1 MGTLTY
7 PNKQGLYDPLFE
19 KDACG
24 VGFVCHTQGQPSR
37 QIIEDGLTLLKNM
50 KHRGAVGADADTG
63 DGAGMM
69 VKIPHAFFKSQL
81 DKQGVFLPEPG
92 NYAVG
97 MVFLPREPH
106 NRLYCEGVFERI
118 LREEDLGFAVWREV
132 PVNESQCGEW
142 ARATRPVVSQVFIQ
156 RGSYSIQ
163 KFREKL
169 YLVRKRVQAILNEKP
184 ETGYF
189 YVCSLS
195 DQTIVYKGQILG
207 TRLDQFYLDLQ
218 HPLFR
223 SPFSIV
229 HERYSTNT
237 FPSWRLAHPF
247 RYVAHNGE
255 INTIRGNVNRMNAR
269 EGILTSQRYGDDFAK
284 LVPIIEKGSS
294 DSASLDNLFE
304 LFYIHE
310 LPMEQILM
318 MMMPENWQENDRLS
332 PEIRAFYEY
341 YARIFEPWDGPAAVI
356 LSDGSKIAAH
366 LDRNGLRPL
375 RYTLTKDQRLVVAS
389 ETGVLDIA
397 PNDVARRGKLKPGEI
412 MVCDLEKGE
421 INLDLEIKSTEA
433 EKYAYSKWIQR
444 NKQTL
449 ADIPKGL
456 ERPFMN
462 QRILLQREILFGYT
476 EEELKFILAPMA
488 RDGKEPVGA
497 MGSDIPLAVLSD
509 KSQLLFSYFK
519 QSFAQVTN
527 PPIDSIRERSVMSLR
542 QYIGKHGVSLDK
554 IEVNKS
560 VKYIEIRT
568 PILRNPE
575 LAKLENLYSEDF
587 KAVRLPITFPVDGG
601 EDRLKEALDNLFAR
615 AKENIQSGANL
626 LILSDRG
633 VDRYDAPI
641 PSLLAVSA
649 LHHFLIREKLRT
661 KVDIIV
667 EAGDCRDVFQIALLL
682 GYGAK
687 AVNPYMAFEVIH
699 DLVDSQAIKGLDDH
713 EAAVKNYLNAMNKG
727 LLKILAKMGISTL
740 QSYNSAQIFEVVG
753 IRQNVVDQYFTG
765 TPTRLEGMGLGT
777 IAKEV
782 QLRHEKAFDP
792 ESNTFIGK
800 GGDLFPSKGGEFH
813 SLNPQAVK
821 KLQKSIL
828 SRNYELYKEYAR
840 EKAAY
845 HPTVKIRDMFHL
857 KDRTPVSLDEVE
869 PASEIIKRFTTGA
882 MSFGSISREAHETLA
897 IAMNRIGA
905 MSSSGEGGED
915 PARFNKDENGD
926 WRISQS
932 KQIASGRFGVTTDYL
947 VNAKEL
953 QIKMAQG
960 AKPGEGGHLPGKKV
974 TEEIAKVRH
983 ALPGIDLISPPP
995 HHDIYSIE
1003 DLSQLIF
1010 DLRNVNPEARINVK
1024 LVSNAGIGTVAAGV
1038 AKAQADVILI
1048 SGHDGGTGAAP
1059 ISSMQYAGMPWELGL
1074 AEVQQ
1079 TLLLNNLRNRVIIQV
1094 DGRIT
1099 TGRDVLIAA
1108 LLGAEE
1114 YGITTG
1120 AMIATG
1126 CVLCRNCHKNVCP
1139 VGIAT
1144 QDEKRRARFKGTP
1157 EDVIAYFTYL
1167 AEDLREMMAALGFRK
1182 MSDMIARGDLL
1193 DYHLAGN
1200 HKIRCMDLT
1209 PILHRP
1215 ELPLR
1220 IQDKFAPHQHNKLK
1234 AVLDDRLITRL
1245 DQLDVNEKT
1254 TLKHLQ
1260 IRNTDRAV
1268 GAKLS
1273 GEIHRRFDAPLSDD
1287 TMTCHFTGSAGQSFG
1302 AFLTKGV
1309 TLILN
1314 GDANDYVGKSLSG
1327 GKLIVRPHAA
1337 STFVAANNVIAGN
1350 TLLYGATSGSAYL
1363 SGRAGERFAVRNSG
1377 AVAVVEG
1384 IGDHGCEYMTGGRVL
1399 ILGSVGKNF
1408 AAGMSGGIAYLYDPK
1423 GDLDKKMNKQ
1433 LAEILPITQENLDWI
1448 LNELKTHQE
1457 LTGSDRAKEL
1467 LENWDQTKELF
1478 VKVSTSTY
1486 LEKIKEQKS

>member
-1 MGTLTY
+1 MGTLAY
-7 PNKQGLYDPLFE
+7 PTKQGLYDPLFE

-24 VGFVCHTQGQPSR
+24 VGFVCHTQGHPSR

-50 KHRGAVGADADTG
+50 KHRGAVGADKDTG

-69 VKIPHAFFKSQL
+69 VKIPHGFFKSQL
-81 DKQGVFLPEPG
+81 DKQGVILPEAG

-97 MVFLPREPH
+97 MIFLPREPH
-106 NRLYCEGVFERI
+106 LRLYCEGVFERI

-132 PVNESQCGEW
+132 PVNEAQCGKW
-142 ARATRPVVSQVFIQ
+142 ARATRPVISQVFVQ
-156 RGSYSIQ
+156 KGQYSTQ

-184 ETGYF
+184 DTGYF

-195 DQTIVYKGQILG
+195 DQTLLYKGQILG
-207 TRLDQFYLDLQ
+207 TRLDQFYVDLQ

-223 SPFSIV
+223 SSFAIV

-237 FPSWRLAHPF
+237 FPSWKLAHPF
-247 RYVAHNGE
+247 RYIAHNGE
-255 INTIRGNVNRMNAR
+255 INTIRGNVNRMHAR
-269 EGILTSQRYGDDFAK
+269 EGVLTSERYGDDFQK
-284 LVPIIEKGSS
+284 LLPIIEKGSS

-304 LFYIHE
+304 LFYIHQ
-310 LPMEQILM
+310 LPIEQILM
-318 MMMPENWQENDRLS
+318 IMMPENWQANDQLS
-332 PEIRAFYEY
+332 PEVRAFYEY
-341 YARIFEPWDGPAAVI
+341 YARIFEPWDGPAAII
-356 LSDGSKIAAH
+356 LTDGEKIAAH

-389 ETGVLDIA
+389 ETGVLSIDPA
-397 PNDVARRGKLKPGEI
+397 NVERRGKLKPGEI
-412 MVCDLEKGE
+412 MVCDLLKGE
-421 INLDLEIKSTEA
+421 ITTDKTIKEKEA
-433 EKYAYSKWIQR
+433 EKYAYSDWITR
-444 NKQTL
+444 NKQTIPDL
-449 ADIPKGL
+449 PKGL
-456 ERPFMN
+456 DRPFMN

-476 EEELKFILAPMA
+476 EEELKFILTPMA

-497 MGSDIPLAVLSD
+497 MGSDIPLAVMSD
-509 KSQLLFSYFK
+509 RPQMLFSYFK

-527 PPIDSIRERSVMSLR
+527 PPIDSIQERSAMSLR
-542 QYIGKHGVSLDK
+542 QYIGKHGVSLDV
-554 IEVNKS
+554 IEINKS
-560 VKYIEIRT
+560 VKYIEIRS
-568 PILRNPE
+568 PILRNQE
-575 LAKLENLYSEDF
+575 FAKLENLYSEDF

-601 EDRLKEALDNLFAR
+601 EDRLKEALDNLFMR
-615 AKENIQSGANL
+615 AKENILSGANL
-626 LILSDRG
+626 LILSDRN

-661 KVDIIV
+661 RVDIIV

-687 AVNPYMAFEVIH
+687 AVNPYMAYEVIH
-699 DLVDSQAIKGLDDH
+699 DLVDSQAVKGLADH
-713 EAAVKNYLNAMNKG
+713 DLATKNYLKAMDAG

-753 IRQNVVDQYFTG
+753 IRQNVVDEYFTG

-782 QLRHEKAFDP
+782 QLRHKKAFDP
-792 ESNTFIGK
+792 ESNTFIDK

-813 SLNPQAVK
+813 SLNSQAVK
-821 KLQKSIL
+821 KLQKAI
-828 SRNYELYKEYAR
+828 RTRDYALYREYAKD
-840 EKAAY
+840 KAAY
-845 HPTVKIRDMFHL
+845 HPTVKIRDLFHFQE
-857 KDRTPVSLDEVE
+857 RTPVPLEEVE
-869 PASEIIKRFTTGA
+869 SAESIMKRFTTGA
-882 MSFGSISREAHETLA
+882 MSFGSISREAHETMA

-915 PARFNKDENGD
+915 PARYIPDENGD

-947 VNAKEL
+947 VHAKEL

-974 TEEIAKVRH
+974 TQEIGKVRH

-1010 DLRNVNPEARINVK
+1010 DLRNVNPKARINVK

-1048 SGHDGGTGAAP
+1048 SGHDGGTGAAS

-1120 AMIATG
+1120 AMIASG
-1126 CVLCRNCHKNVCP
+1126 CILCRNCHKNVCP

-1144 QDEKRRARFKGTP
+1144 QDEKRRARYSGTP
-1157 EDVIAYFTYL
+1157 EDIIAYYSYV

-1182 MSDMIARGDLL
+1182 MTDMIARGDIL
-1193 DYHLAGN
+1193 DYHLEGN
-1200 HKIRCMDLT
+1200 HKIRSMDLS
-1209 PILHRP
+1209 PVLHRP

-1220 IQDKFAPHQHNKLK
+1220 IQDQYAPHHHNRLK

-1245 DQLDVNEKT
+1245 DQLDVSEKT
-1254 TLKHLQ
+1254 TVKHLQ
-1260 IRNTDRAV
+1260 IRNTDRSV

-1273 GEIHRRFDAPLSDD
+1273 GEIHRRFDSPLADD
-1287 TMTCHFTGSAGQSFG
+1287 TMSCYFTGSAGQSFG

-1309 TLILN
+1309 TLRLD
-1314 GDANDYVGKSLSG
+1314 GDANDYVGKGLSG
-1327 GKLIVRPHAA
+1327 GKLIVRPHA
-1337 STFVAANNVIAGN
+1337 SSQFVASENVIAGN
-1350 TLLYGATSGSAYL
+1350 TLLYGATSGYAYFA
-1363 SGRAGERFAVRNSG
+1363 GRAGERFAVRNSG
-1377 AVAVVEG
+1377 VTAVVEG
-1384 IGDHGCEYMTGGRVL
+1384 IGDHGCEYMTGGHVL
-1399 ILGSVGKNF
+1399 ILGSIGRNF
-1408 AAGMSGGIAYLYDPK
+1408 AAGMSGGIAYLYDP
-1423 GDLDKKMNKQ
+1423 DHEINKKTNPR
-1433 LAEILPITQENLDWI
+1433 LAEILPMDETDFEWV
-1448 LNELKTHQE
+1448 LKTLEDHQE
-1457 LTGSDRAKEL
+1457 YTGSEKAKQL
-1467 LENWDQTKELF
+1467 LEQWDQTQLSF

-1486 LEKIKEQKS
+1486 LEKIKETKE